1 MLLNETERSALEAKI
16 NQHPKVLM
24 LAAEKARRQRAIA
37 AAAVRVDSGAPWI
50 AARVMTGKEL
60 ILEKIL
66 IESGIEC
73 FVPVRKG
80 AEKRRNHKKIPA
92 EMIPMMT
99 GYVLIRCSLSGDALH
114 GILGFEHVINL
125 IGGNEKPYL
134 VQTAMV
140 KLIKGKAQ
148 SGAYDWDNEAVISVS
163 RGMRVRIIEGLFA
176 GAIGLV
182 QSAGKKGDAV
192 LEIEFL
198 GGRVPAL
205 IPLAMLENL

>member
-1 MLLNETERSALEAKI
+1 MLLNDIERTALEANI

-24 LAAEKARRQRAIA
+24 LAAEKERRQREIT
-37 AAAVRVDSGAPWI
+37 AAAVKLDSDAPWI
-50 AARVMTGKEL
+50 AARVMSGKEL
-60 ILEKIL
+60 ILEKQL

-80 AEKRRNHKKIPA
+80 AEKRKRHRVIPA
-92 EMIPMMT
+92 EIVPMMT
-99 GYVLIRCSLSGDALH
+99 GYVLIRCPISAEAIH
-114 GILGFEHVINL
+114 GVLGFEHVINL
-125 IGGNEKPYL
+125 VGGNEKPYL

-148 SGAYDWDNEAVISVS
+148 SGAYDWDKESTIQLK
-163 RGMRVRIIEGLFA
+163 RGMRVRIVEGLFS
-176 GAIGLV
+176 GAIGV
-182 QSAGKKGDAV
+182 VIQAGKKGDAV

-205 IPLAMLENL
+205 IPLAMLENM

>member
-1 MLLNETERSALEAKI
+1 MLLNDIERSALEAKI

-24 LAAEKARRQRAIA
+24 LAAEKERRQREIA
-37 AAAVRVDSGAPWI
+37 AAAVKVDSDAPWI
-50 AARVMTGKEL
+50 AARVRSGKEL
-60 ILEKIL
+60 ILEKQL

-80 AEKRRNHKKIPA
+80 TEKRRKHKKIQA
-92 EMIPMMT
+92 EMIPMMV
-99 GYVLIRCSLSGDALH
+99 GYVLVRCPISAQAIH
-114 GILGFEHVINL
+114 GVLGFEYVINL
-125 IGGNEKPYL
+125 VGGNEKPYL

-148 SGAYDWDNEAVISVS
+148 SGAYDWDKESSIQLK
-163 RGMRVRIIEGLFA
+163 RGMRVRIVEGLFS
-176 GAIGLV
+176 GAIGV
-182 QSAGKKGDAV
+182 VIQAGKKGDAV

>member
-1 MLLNETERSALEAKI
+1 MLLNDIERSALEAKI
-16 NQHPKVLM
+16 NQHPKVMM
-24 LAAEKARRQRAIA
+24 LAAEKERRRREIA
-37 AAAVRVDSGAPWI
+37 AAAVRLDSDAPWI
-50 AARVMTGKEL
+50 AARVMSGKEL
-60 ILEKIL
+60 ILEKKL
-66 IESGIEC
+66 IECGIEC

-99 GYVLIRCSLSGDALH
+99 GYVLIRCPISGEALH

-125 IGGNEKPYL
+125 VGGNEKPYL

-148 SGAYDWDNEAVISVS
+148 SGAYDWDKESTIQLN

-176 GAIGLV
+176 GAVGMVV
-182 QSAGKKGDAV
+182 QAGKKGDAV

-198 GGRVPAL
+198 GGCVPAL

>member
-1 MLLNETERSALEAKI
+1 MLLNDMERTALEAKI

-24 LAAEKARRQRAIA
+24 LAAEKERRQREIA
-37 AAAVRVDSGAPWI
+37 AAAVKLDSDAPWI
-50 AARVMTGKEL
+50 AARVMSGKEL
-60 ILEKIL
+60 ILEKQL

-80 AEKRRNHKKIPA
+80 VDKKHRGRIFPA
-92 EMIPMMT
+92 EMIPIMV
-99 GYVLIRCSLSGDALH
+99 GYVLVRCPISAESLH
-114 GILGFEHVINL
+114 GVLGFENVINFL
-125 IGGNEKPYL
+125 GGNEKPYL

-148 SGAYDWDNEAVISVS
+148 SGAYDWDKESTIQLK
-163 RGMRVRIIEGLFA
+163 RGMRVRIVEGLFS
-176 GAIGLV
+176 GAIGV
-182 QSAGKKGDAV
+182 VIQTGKKGDAV